1 MWDASWG
8 TLRGI
13 LQAQSRASDQCGEV
27 QRRLLEEMTP
37 EPNPKAGKHGHG
49 TISCKAVD
57 SSVKTEWVLP
67 IFKNEHRAEERLL
80 FLVFLPFWIFLL
92 ASLSHALS
100 PDFPKTVVT

>member
-8 TLRGI
+8 TLREFYRP
-13 LQAQSRASDQCGEV
+13 RAGPQTSVEV

-37 EPNPKAGKHGHG
+37 EPNLKAGKHGHVG
-49 TISCKAVD
+49 RLAAKLG

-67 IFKNEHRAEERLL
+67 IFQEYEHRAEERLL

-92 ASLSHALS
+92 ASLSRTVSRLS
-100 PDFPKTVVT
+100 